1 MTTNSLISS
10 KAVIGS
16 NAIIGAGTLIEDD
29 VIIGDNVKIGNNA
42 VIANGSRIGNGV
54 KISHGAV
61 ISTEPQDLKFGGE
74 ITTVEIGENTTI
86 REFATI
92 NRGTNHSKKT
102 VVGKNCYIM
111 SYVHIAHDCVIG
123 DNVIIANATNMG
135 GHVEIDNYANI
146 GGLVAIHQFVKV
158 GKYSFVGAGV
168 KAVKDVPP
176 YILAGGYPLSY
187 EGLNK
192 VGLKRKGFTQ
202 EQIDEIKNVY
212 DLIYNSGLNVSQAVD
227 EIKLKDNLTPE
238 IQEILK
244 FISKADRGIIPYRR

>member
-1 MTTNSLISS
+1 LTINPLISS
-10 KAVIGS
+10 KAQ
-16 NAIIGAGTLIEDD
+16 IGANPQIGNGTLIQDD
-29 VIIGDNVKIGNNA
+29 VIIGDNVIIGNNA
-42 VIANGSRIGNGV
+42 ILANGSRIGNNV

-74 ITTVEIGENTTI
+74 ITTVEIGDNSTI
-86 REFATI
+86 REYATI

-102 VVGKNCYIM
+102 VVGKNCFIM

-135 GHVEIDNYANI
+135 GHVEIDNFANV
-146 GGLVAIHQFVKV
+146 GGLVAIHQFVKI

-168 KAVKDVPP
+168 KTVKDVPP

-202 EQIDEIKNVY
+202 EQIDEIKNAY
-212 DLIYNSGLNVSQAVD
+212 DVIYNSGLNVSQAVK
-227 EIKLKDNLTPE
+227 EIKSKNSITNE
-238 IQEILK
+238 VNEILN
-244 FISKADRGIIPYRR
+244 FISKADRGIIPYRK